1 MYQII
6 NIFIS
11 AIITVVGTFY
21 FAKIVLNERI
31 KITKKEFI
39 GLLIMTTILYA
50 IVIIY
55 LNGTIKTLV
64 LFTITIFF
72 YKGTF
77 RLNNYKAILIGLIY
91 TIMLVIADLF
101 TLFIVIKLPGVTKS
115 SYYTSFA
122 GGMFGTLLVYI
133 VFIMITYMLKKPLK
147 KLIASKIDNNKKLI
161 VLSISTLIC
170 VLLFFYTLIK
180 EFRFSDNII
189 TYLIAM
195 VIMIVMLGNLIKQIM
210 YNDKLIDEYD
220 NLLSLMKTFEK
231 EIENQR
237 ILRHEI
243 KNEFRTI
250 RAKIS
255 ENQDNEE
262 IIKYID
268 EIVKDKYT
276 ISKEKYAKF
285 GYLPPNGIKGL
296 CYFKVQD
303 AENKGIDVDINI
315 SKKVENSTIFDLN
328 IKEERDFG
336 RILGVYLD
344 NAIEASAQSSKKEMG
359 FEAYANLDKELK
371 IIISNTYD
379 NDIDE
384 EKLGQESFS
393 TKGKTRGHGLL
404 LVRQLI
410 NRNKRFEA
418 KTEMKDNIYTQT
430 IEIKKIIDE

>member
-430 IEIKKIIDE
+430 IEIKKL

>member
-6 NIFIS
+6 SAFINS
-11 AIITVVGTFY
+11 
-21 FAKIVLNERI
+21 
-31 KITKKEFI
+31 
-39 GLLIMTTILYA
+39 M
-50 IVIIY
+50 IVIIGMY
-55 LNGTIKTLV
+55 LFDIIVLKTKPIIKQSKLLFIILIAGLLCSITGIYFEGILKTLIMFSIFFIFNIAIFEINNYKSIFIVLIYTLIVIIPDLLV
-64 LFTITIFF
+64 LFAFT
-72 YKGTF
+72 KV
-77 RLNNYKAILIGLIY
+77 LKMPNEIY
-91 TIMLVIADLF
+91 YE
-101 TLFIVIKLPGVTKS
+101 K
-115 SYYTSFA
+115 FA
-122 GGMFGTLLVYI
+122 GSIFASLLVYI
-133 VFIMITYMLKKPLK
+133 LLVILTYILRKPLR
-147 KLIASKIDNNKKLI
+147 KLINSKIDNNKKLI
-161 VLSISTLIC
+161 ILSILTLIC

-180 EFRFSDNII
+180 EFKFSDNII

-195 VIMIVMLGNLIKQIM
+195 VIMIVMLGSLIKQIM

-220 NLLSLMKTFEK
+220 NLLSLMRTFEK

-250 RAKIS
+250 RAKVS

-344 NAIEASAQSSKKEMG
+344 NAIEASVQSSKKEMG

-371 IIISNTYD
+371 IIISNTYN

-384 EKLGQESFS
+384 NKLGQESFS

-430 IEIKKIIDE
+430 IEIKKL

>member
-11 AIITVVGTFY
+11 AIITVVGIYY

-39 GLLIMTTILYA
+39 GLSLVVVILHTCA
-50 IVIIY
+50 TIY
-55 LNGTIKTLV
+55 LNGTIKTFV
-64 LFTITIFF
+64 LFIITTFF
-72 YKGTF
+72 YKITF
-77 RLNNYKAILIGLIY
+77 NLNNYKALLVGFIY
-91 TIMLVIADLF
+91 IIVLVMADLF
-101 TLFIVIKLPGVTKS
+101 TLFVVIKLPGVTKS
-115 SYYTSFA
+115 EYYASFA

-133 VFIMITYMLKKPLK
+133 VFIMITYILK
-147 KLIASKIDNNKKLI
+147 KLLRKLIVSKIDNNKKLI
-161 VLSISTLIC
+161 ILSILTLIC

-180 EFRFSDNII
+180 EFRFSNNIL

-195 VIMIVMLGNLIKQIM
+195 VIMIIMLGSLIKQIM

-344 NAIEASAQSSKKEMG
+344 NAIEASVQSSKKEMG

-371 IIISNTYD
+371 IIISNTYN

-384 EKLGQESFS
+384 NKLGQESFS

-430 IEIKKIIDE
+430 IEIKKL

>member
-21 FAKIVLNERI
+21 FAKIVLNEKI

-39 GLLIMTTILYA
+39 GLSLIATVLYTSATMYLTNTTKSLSF
-50 IVIIY
+50 
-55 LNGTIKTLV
+55 LL
-64 LFTITIFF
+64 ITIIF

-77 RLNNYKAILIGLIY
+77 KQSNYKVIFLGFICMLMLLITDIFILFFTTKIIGISKIFCY
-91 TIMLVIADLF
+91 EKIAGS
-101 TLFIVIKLPGVTKS
+101 I
-115 SYYTSFA
+115 
-122 GGMFGTLLVYI
+122 FGTI
-133 VFIMITYMLKKPLK
+133 ITYIILFSITYGLREKLN
-147 KLIASKIDNNKKLI
+147 KLINSKIDNNKKLI
-161 VLSISTLIC
+161 LLSISTLIC
-170 VLLFFYTLIK
+170 IFMFFYTLIK
-180 EFRFSDNII
+180 EFRFSNNII

-195 VIMIVMLGNLIKQIM
+195 VIMIVMLGSLIKQIM

-384 EKLGQESFS
+384 EKLGQEIFS

-430 IEIKKIIDE
+430 IEIKKL